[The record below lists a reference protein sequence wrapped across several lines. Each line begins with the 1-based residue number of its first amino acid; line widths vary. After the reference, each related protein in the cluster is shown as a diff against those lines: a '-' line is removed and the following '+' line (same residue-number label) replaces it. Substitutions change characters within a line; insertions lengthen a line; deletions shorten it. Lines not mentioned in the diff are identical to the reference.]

1 MESWPKAA
9 GARARLSDRAATE
22 IPSTMR
28 MLIFGNRLSESDI
41 CFFGRDGRGIAVVTA
56 RLKKVSS
63 KERTKGQTGASRGLI
78 DPFDHQEV
86 RMIFEASNLG
96 QVICEMEMRGV
107 ALHA

>member
-28 MLIFGNRLSESDI
+28 MLIFGNRLSKIDI
-41 CFFGRDGRGIAVVTA
+41 CFFGRDVPGIAVVTA

-63 KERTKGQTGASRGLI
+63 KERTKGQTANRGLI
-78 DPFDHQEV
+78 DPFDYQEV
-86 RMIFEASNLG
+86 RVIFEAPNLS
-96 QVICEMEMRGV
+96 QVICEMEMPRV
-107 ALHA
+107 ALQV